1 MQYTYGIIIKG
12 VEIMKKRVTFTI
24 EKELVEQLKQVSEQ
38 TMIPQAKLVEKAIEK
53 VIEEYK
59 K

>member
-1 MQYTYGIIIKG
+1 MR
-12 VEIMKKRVTFTI
+12 KRVTFTI
-24 EKELVEQLKQVSEQ
+24 EETLAEQLKQVSEQ